1 MEKVDLLVHIQK
13 IQLEL
18 EDAKKN
24 QVDPKESQKKDAFI
38 EQLQTDL
45 AWKDSEIKNWMT
57 KIQQADELVDDLDA
71 KENQIEELKTNLNF
85 ETTKRKQMETMFQD
99 LTDREKS
106 LRQELDHFKNQ
117 KVAIFSNRKKSLNN
131 FLTND
136 FTSRLNFLMTWLK

>member
-24 QVDPKESQKKDAFI
+24 QVDPKEIQKKDAFI

-106 LRQELDHFKNQ
+106 LRQELDQFKSQ
-117 KVAIFSNRKKSLNN
+117 KVKIFYVI
-131 FLTND
+131 
-136 FTSRLNFLMTWLK
+136 LMSISIAY